1 MRNSRGVDAPSVC
14 LRAALALALARTV
27 AAFRSTGAAC
37 GGALR
42 PENVVL
48 APSLGEGGCA
58 ATLIE
63 LKDVAMFE
71 GENEAERRGK
81 RDDMRDRGAA
91 PGLPRGGGRCQ
102 GR

>member
-1 MRNSRGVDAPSVC
+1 M
-14 LRAALALALARTV
+14 
-27 AAFRSTGAAC
+27 GAAC

-48 APSLGEGGCA
+48 APSVGEGGYA

-71 GENEAERRGK
+71 GDNEAERRGK
-81 RDDMRDRGAA
+81 RDDMRDLGAA
-91 PGLPRGGGRCQ
+91 PGLPRGGRTSSGSMMTQPPRT
-102 GR
+102 RAT